1 MIAEPETIVEWD
13 CFGGMARGVWPVDPK
28 EVSRRFAPT
37 DWPRCEAHVA
47 RMDQRATGNELAR
60 HRPIH
65 RPQATCHVPQATSHV
80 PAPASPGRVPYN
92 EQSRSWLPFMED
104 FKKKLQDEIAALE
117 RELRTELPR
126 EILKARAH
134 GDLSENA
141 EYHAAKERQRYVDA
155 RLQQLQKRMT
165 DWSMVDLSRIP
176 HDRVGLGSKVV
187 VLDMGKDEQITFRL
201 VTSEA
206 ADVSKGLIST
216 NSPIGRGLLGKEV
229 GDVVKIQIPGGTRE
243 MEILELVTIHDAGSE
258 GL

>member
-1 MIAEPETIVEWD
+1 MIAERETIVEWD
-13 CFGGMARGVWPVDPK
+13 CFGEPAR
-28 EVSRRFAPT
+28 
-37 DWPRCEAHVA
+37 PRA
-47 RMDQRATGNELAR
+47 
-60 HRPIH
+60 IH
-65 RPQATCHVPQATSHV
+65 RSRARSPDRPL
-80 PAPASPGRVPYN
+80 PGRVPYN

-117 RELRTELPR
+117 HELRTELPR

-165 DWSMVDLSRIP
+165 DWAMVDLSRIP
-176 HDRVGLGSKVV
+176 HNRVGLGSKVV
-187 VLDMGKDEQITFRL
+187 VLDMDKDEQITFRL

-243 MEILELVTIHDAGSE
+243 MEILELVTIHDEGSE